1 MQEFREEGW
10 AHEVRDKTGLHGE
23 REVKE
28 ELRDPEYRSIPFSK
42 LGTRQPKSFG
52 GGDSGAGSSLPL

>member
-28 ELRDPEYRSIPFSK
+28 ELRDPEYRSIPWF
-42 LGTRQPKSFG
+42 QN
-52 GGDSGAGSSLPL
+52 